1 MLSSGSKCCPQ
12 LSNGGIRKPPTR
24 CFLQGES
31 GRRGNGHKF
40 QCGKSH
46 LDIRGR
52 KTQPKNKS
60 Q

>member
-24 CFLQGES
+24 CFLKGES
-31 GRRGNGHKF
+31 DRRGNILIF
-40 QCGKSH
+40 Y

-52 KTQPKNKS
+52 KTQPKK
-60 Q
+60 QITVM